1 MTRAILTVVG
11 HDKTGVI
18 AKFSAT
24 LSENHANIL
33 DVNQNIMSGDI
44 FAMMMLIDVTGL
56 SCTFKELTAAL
67 NRDGESMGMSV
78 HVMHEDIFNAMH
90 RV

>member
-24 LSENHANIL
+24 LSANNANIL
-33 DVNQNIMSGDI
+33 DVNQNIMNGDI
-44 FAMMMLIDVTGL
+44 FAMMMLIDVSGL
-56 SCTFKELTAAL
+56 SCSFKELSAAL
-67 NRDGESMGMSV
+67 TEDGNALEMSV
-78 HVMHEDIFNAMH
+78 HVMHEDVFNAMH
-90 RV
+90 HV